1 MAQGPERLT
10 ATPDFGGRSSGLLA
24 DLGRLVQLEVGDH
37 AVVVTGHNLADGLV
51 QDTPAIG
58 DVQGGAVVAAAHQHT
73 VDAPARSRL
82 GSLMALRG
90 FWGSKVSP
98 GSLPW
103 MLSQQSR

>member
-37 AVVVTGHNLADGLV
+37 AVVVTGHNPADGLV

-73 VDAPARSRL
+73 VDAPAPVEIGL
-82 GSLMALRG
+82 VDGAQG